1 MRDRAAELADRIR
14 HWDREDVYEL
24 LSMVRELDSIAAGH
38 FPKERFVDLSSL
50 PTVPIPDLET
60 GCVPY
65 PVWAMD
71 IHERCLVGDRELF
84 VETLEDILYRHRSGK
99 ACGE

>member
-1 MRDRAAELADRIR
+1 
-14 HWDREDVYEL
+14 
-24 LSMVRELDSIAAGH
+24 
-38 FPKERFVDLSSL
+38 
-50 PTVPIPDLET
+50 
-60 GCVPY
+60 
-65 PVWAMD
+65 MD